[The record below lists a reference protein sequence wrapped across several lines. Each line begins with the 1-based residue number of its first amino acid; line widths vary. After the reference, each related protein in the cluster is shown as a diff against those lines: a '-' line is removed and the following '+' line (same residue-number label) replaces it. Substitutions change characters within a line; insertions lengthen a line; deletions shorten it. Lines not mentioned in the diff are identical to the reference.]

1 MPPKAVGSSSVSLS
15 VVVVLN
21 DRGRLQ
27 RLRDTLGALQP
38 PPSQLVAI
46 GEGETPLAEV
56 VRLDPAAAR
65 RARQKGMARWLMPFG
80 LLAGFTFTQIT
91 DLHTFDALGSWGQP
105 VVGALLGMV
114 SGWMGSFAA
123 AASVASEDDD
133 RLRTLR
139 NRVEEGNWLLLAE
152 TGGTQELPWSV
163 VQQARPTAVIQLGV
177 G

>member
-1 MPPKAVGSSSVSLS
+1 VSLS

-91 DLHTFDALGSWGQP
+91 ELHTFDALGPWGQP

-123 AASVASEDDD
+123 AASVASEEDD
-133 RLRTLR
+133 RIRGLR
-139 NRVEEGNWLLLAE
+139 NRLEEGSWLLLVEPAA
-152 TGGTQELPWSV
+152 GTDMPWTLL
-163 VQQARPTAVIQLGV
+163 QQARPQAVVRLAES
-177 G
+177 

>member
-1 MPPKAVGSSSVSLS
+1 MSLS

-21 DRGRLQ
+21 DQQ
-27 RLRDTLGALQP
+27 RLRKLKETLAGLQP

-46 GEGETPLAEV
+46 GAGETPLGEV

-65 RARQKGMARWLMPFG
+65 RKRQRDMSRWLIPFG

-91 DLHTFDALGSWGQP
+91 DLHTFDALGRWGQP

-123 AASVASEDDD
+123 AASVSSDEDD
-133 RLRTLR
+133 RIRGLR
-139 NRVEEGNWLLLAE
+139 NRLEEGSWLLLLE
-152 TGGTQELPWSV
+152 PGPGGEVPWTLL
-163 VQQARPTAVIQLGV
+163 QQARPQAVVRLAET
-177 G
+177 